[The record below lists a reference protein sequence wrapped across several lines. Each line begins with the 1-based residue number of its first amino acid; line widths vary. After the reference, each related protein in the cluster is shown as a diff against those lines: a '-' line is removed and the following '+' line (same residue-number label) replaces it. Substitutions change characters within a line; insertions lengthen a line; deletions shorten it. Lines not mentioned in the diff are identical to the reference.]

1 MQGNFTECWSHG
13 QLGCNCQCFG
23 FCLLHVPIYLAPT
36 PITQLVFNSNPWK
49 STCTIIMNTW
59 TLGWVLAQGKFVTTG
74 PGYSEF
80 RVSNKLVRLYFL
92 IQFWSVLS
100 DRRGVVL
107 KLPGMEVE
115 GRTCKMFLALS
126 YTSSQAR
133 GDNPRI
139 FSFHYKEKRSR
150 PSPLCWPI
158 SFSSLGIYAWR

>member
-1 MQGNFTECWSHG
+1 MDFVYNMY
-13 QLGCNCQCFG
+13 L
-23 FCLLHVPIYLAPT
+23 YLAPT

-100 DRRGVVL
+100 DKRGVVL

-133 GDNPRI
+133 GDNPRL

-158 SFSSLGIYAWR
+158 NFSSLWIYAWR

>member
-49 STCTIIMNTW
+49 S
-59 TLGWVLAQGKFVTTG
+59 

-133 GDNPRI
+133 GDNPRL

-158 SFSSLGIYAWR
+158 SFSSLWIYAWR

>member
-1 MQGNFTECWSHG
+1 MDSEAVIVNVLDFVYYMF
-13 QLGCNCQCFG
+13 L
-23 FCLLHVPIYLAPT
+23 YLAPT
-36 PITQLVFNSNPWK
+36 TITQLVFNSNPWK

-133 GDNPRI
+133 GDNPHL

-158 SFSSLGIYAWR
+158 SFSSLWIYAWR

>member
-1 MQGNFTECWSHG
+1 MFWILFIICFYTWPQQQSLNWFST
-13 QLGCNCQCFG
+13 QILGKV
-23 FCLLHVPIYLAPT
+23 HVLA
-36 PITQLVFNSNPWK
+36 
-49 STCTIIMNTW
+49 IIMNTW

-133 GDNPRI
+133 GDNPRL
-139 FSFHYKEKRSR
+139 FSFNYKEKRSR

-158 SFSSLGIYAWR
+158 SFWSLGIYAWR

>member
-1 MQGNFTECWSHG
+1 M
-13 QLGCNCQCFG
+13 
-23 FCLLHVPIYLAPT
+23 
-36 PITQLVFNSNPWK
+36 
-49 STCTIIMNTW
+49 
-59 TLGWVLAQGKFVTTG
+59 AQGKFVTTG
-74 PGYSEF
+74 PGYSVF

-126 YTSSQAR
+126 YTSSLAR
-133 GDNPRI
+133 GDNPRL

-150 PSPLCWPI
+150 PSPLC
-158 SFSSLGIYAWR
+158 

>member
-23 FCLLHVPIYLAPT
+23 FCLLHVPIPGPNTNHSTGFQLKSLEKYMYYNNEYLD
-36 PITQLVFNSNPWK
+36 
-49 STCTIIMNTW
+49 
-59 TLGWVLAQGKFVTTG
+59 LGLSIGSRKVCDDRSWL
-74 PGYSEF
+74 F
-80 RVSNKLVRLYFL
+80 RISNKLVRLYFL

-115 GRTCKMFLALS
+115 GRTCKRFLALS

-133 GDNPRI
+133 GDNPRL

-158 SFSSLGIYAWR
+158 SFSSLWIYAWR